1 VLGFFQN
8 LWTLSCPLDQRI
20 RFVPTAATS
29 TRFSPPTGL
38 QYWVLDC
45 FHGRVLLYSYAE
57 KEFLV
62 WDPMAGDTHHVSAPL
77 DLICGDI
84 AAAVVSAA
92 GHDDLTDCH
101 SGPFQ
106 IVLLDSKVDDRYW
119 VSACIYSSETGIWG
133 DWATIG
139 TPSIV
144 SSEPN
149 AFVGNAVYCKLD
161 FAKEDSNHILEF
173 ELHGQRLGLIELPE
187 GTRENYMSDI
197 QVMPAEDGG
206 IGFCGVNC
214 SSIHLWSRRI
224 DSEGVAG
231 WALLRI
237 IDMDKLT
244 LSGVSVGDMFL
255 WSSAVA
261 FARDSEDLFLQAEA
275 GIFMINLRSMHLRKV
290 LEASGSAIYPYAS
303 FYTRGTSLRL
313 IVLIYF
319 YGTPTPVSGCC
330 C

>member
-1 VLGFFQN
+1 
-8 LWTLSCPLDQRI
+8 
-20 RFVPTAATS
+20 
-29 TRFSPPTGL
+29 
-38 QYWVLDC
+38 
-45 FHGRVLLYSYAE
+45 
-57 KEFLV
+57 
-62 WDPMAGDTHHVSAPL
+62 
-77 DLICGDI
+77 
-84 AAAVVSAA
+84 
-92 GHDDLTDCH
+92 
-101 SGPFQ
+101 
-106 IVLLDSKVDDRYW
+106 
-119 VSACIYSSETGIWG
+119 
-133 DWATIG
+133 
-139 TPSIV
+139 
-144 SSEPN
+144 
-149 AFVGNAVYCKLD
+149 
-161 FAKEDSNHILEF
+161 
-173 ELHGQRLGLIELPE
+173 
-187 GTRENYMSDI
+187 MSDI
-197 QVMPAEDGG
+197 HVMLAEDGG

-244 LSGVSVGDMFL
+244 LSGVPVGDMFL